1 MLTDEEIEQLEERM
15 QEMCDKIQHILLSY
29 KPTTAECYSLF
40 AALYAD
46 VENVGIETMQDMEL
60 SNRQIISVVERNRQ
74 AFFAAVDECSEFKQ
88 IKHKQDLN

>member
-1 MLTDEEIEQLEERM
+1 MPTDEEIKQMEERM
-15 QEMCDKIQHILLSY
+15 QEMCDKIQHILFSH
-29 KPTTAECYSLF
+29 KPTVAECYSLF

-46 VENVGIETMQDMEL
+46 VENVGIETMQDMKI
-60 SNRQIISVVERNRQ
+60 SDKQIISVVEKNRQ